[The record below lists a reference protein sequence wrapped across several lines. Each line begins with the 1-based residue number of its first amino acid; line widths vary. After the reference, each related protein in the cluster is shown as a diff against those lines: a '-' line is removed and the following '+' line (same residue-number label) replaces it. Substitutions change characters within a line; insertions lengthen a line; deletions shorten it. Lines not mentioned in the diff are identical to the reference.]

1 VLACDRFTQELDSDE
16 AERQRTQI
24 RRMHRLASAGLC
36 RHRAIARHLGEALA
50 DCGTSCDVCA
60 GFDALAESGRVGDG
74 RAGTAAAAAAIDRGP
89 EVEDLFARLKVLRKQ
104 LASERRVPAYVI
116 FNDATLLRIA
126 ERRPASDEALLAI
139 SGIGP
144 AKLQLYGRALLE
156 IVAGAPSSG

>member
-50 DCGTSCDVCA
+50 DCGASCDVCA
-60 GFDALAESGRVGDG
+60 GFDALAESGRGGDRG
-74 RAGTAAAAAAIDRGP
+74 ARTAAAPIERTP
-89 EVEDLFARLKVLRKQ
+89 EIEDLFARLKVLRKQ
-104 LASERRVPAYVI
+104 LATERRVPAYVI

-144 AKLQLYGRALLE
+144 AKLQLYGRALLD
-156 IVAGAPSSG
+156 IVAGAPSSS